1 MEVRITIYIFVG
13 VKKECGSPVKK
24 KFGLKFFKPTERY
37 SGNWSI
43 LEEKSREWEK
53 MYRQRW
59 SHDKVVRTTHGV
71 NCTGSCSWKVF
82 VKNGI
87 ITWENQQID
96 YPSCGPDMPE
106 FEPRGCPRGA
116 SFSWYEYSPLRVKYP
131 YVRGRL
137 CRLWKQAL
145 QEYPNP
151 VDAWASIVE
160 DPEKANS
167 YKKARGKG
175 GHVRV
180 SWQEVS
186 RLISAQLI
194 YTIRQYG
201 PDRIAGF
208 TPIPAMSMISY
219 ASGARFISLLG
230 GEMLSFYDWYA
241 DLPPASPQIWG
252 EQTDVPESSDWYN
265 AGYLIMWGSNVP
277 LTRTPDAHFMTE
289 VRYKGTKVVSVAP
302 DYAENVK
309 FADDWMA
316 PNPGSDAAIAQSMTH
331 VILKEFYQ
339 DRKEPMFLNYAKQY
353 TDMPF
358 LILLDEHEDKYKAG
372 RFLRASDLGD
382 TSEHSEWKPVIFD
395 EMGEEIVV
403 PNGTMGQRWEED
415 QKWNLILERGDGT
428 SIDPALSILE
438 HGAEWEEIVF
448 PYFDHDQNGIF
459 TRTIPA
465 KAIQLADG
473 TTRMVA
479 TVYDLMMSQYGVARP
494 GGRLNAKGYDDT
506 ASHYTPAWQEK
517 ITGVKAELVTQ
528 IAHEFAQN
536 SLDTDGRSMIIMG
549 AGINHWFNSDTIY
562 RAILNLV
569 ILTASQ
575 GVNGGGWAHY
585 VGQEKC
591 RPIEGWSTIA
601 FAKDWQGTAR
611 QQNGTSFFYFATDQW
626 KYEEMGTES
635 LKSPLGGK
643 IKYQH
648 PADYNVLAARLGWL
662 PSYPQFNKNS
672 LLFAEEAK
680 KVGKETDEEM
690 IQHAVDQVKS
700 GETQFAI
707 EDPDAPENFPRSL
720 FIWRSNLISSSAKGQ
735 EYFMKHLLGTHNGLL
750 STPNEKEKPEEIKW
764 REEVEGKLDLMVAL
778 DFRMT
783 ATPLYADVV
792 LPAATWYEKTDLSST
807 DMHPFVHPFNPAI
820 DPLWESRSDW
830 DIFRTL
836 AKEFSDM
843 AKTELPGV
851 YKDLVTSP
859 LLHDSKNEIAQ
870 SYGLVKDWKKGEVEA
885 IPGKT
890 MPNFSLV
897 ERDYTQIYDKYVTLG
912 PNVATG
918 KVGAHGVSFSVTEE
932 YEELK
937 RINGTYFDDTIK
949 SGLPKLH
956 TARQV
961 ADAML
966 NLSSATNGRVSQ
978 KAWEVAEKK
987 HGVPL
992 KDISSD
998 RAAEKITF
1006 QSITVQ
1012 PREVIPTPVFSGSNK
1027 MGRRYSPF
1035 TTNIERLVPFR
1046 TLTGRQH
1053 FYLDHEIFLQFGE
1066 SLPIYKP
1073 TLPPM
1078 VFGPNDRKIVGGK
1091 DSLVL
1096 RYLTP
1101 HGKWN
1106 IHSTYQDNQ
1115 HMLTLFRGGPT
1126 VWISDVDAAA
1136 HDIQDN
1142 DWVEVYNRNGVVT
1155 ARAVVSHRMP
1165 KGTMFMY
1172 HAQDKHINVPGSEM
1186 TDSRGGSHNAP
1197 TRIHM
1202 KPTQMV
1208 GGYAQISYG
1217 FNYYGPIGNQRD
1229 EYVAVR
1235 KMKEVNWL
1243 ED

>member
-1 MEVRITIYIFVG
+1 MKR
-13 VKKECGSPVKK
+13 
-24 KFGLKFFKPTERY
+24 KFGLKFFKPTESY

-43 LEEKSREWEK
+43 LEEKDRTWEN
-53 MYRQRW
+53 MYRGRW

-131 YVRGRL
+131 YMRGRL
-137 CRLWKQAL
+137 WRMWKQAL
-145 QEYPNP
+145 QEASDP
-151 VDAWASIVE
+151 VAAWSSIVE
-160 DPEKANS
+160 DPEKARA
-167 YKKARGKG
+167 YKQARGKG

-180 SWQEVS
+180 TWEEAT
-186 RLISAQLI
+186 RLIAAQLI
-194 YTIRQYG
+194 YTIRKYG

-265 AGYLIMWGSNVP
+265 SGYLMMWGSNVP

-289 VRYKGTKVVSVAP
+289 VRYKGTKVVSIAP

-309 FADDWMA
+309 FADNWLA
-316 PNPGSDAAIAQSMTH
+316 PNPGTDAALAQAMTH
-331 VILKEFYQ
+331 VILNEFYEERQ
-339 DRKEPMFLNYAKQY
+339 EPVFLDYAKQY

-358 LILLDEHEDKYKAG
+358 LILLEPHEGSYKAG

-382 TSEHSEWKPVIFD
+382 ASPHAEWKPVIWD
-395 EMGEEIVV
+395 EAANEITI
-403 PNGTMGQRWEED
+403 PNGTMGQRWEKD
-415 QKWNLILERGDGT
+415 KKWNLILEREDGT
-428 SIDPALSILE
+428 RILPSLSIE
-438 HGAEWEEIVF
+438 AHGGEWKEIVF
-448 PYFDHDQNGIF
+448 PFFDNTGNGTF
-459 TRTIPA
+459 KRTIPA
-465 KAIQLADG
+465 RPIQLADG
-473 TTRMVA
+473 TQRLVA
-479 TVYDLMMSQYGVARP
+479 TVYDLMLSQYGVRRT
-494 GGRLNAKGYDDT
+494 GGKDHANGYDD
-506 ASHYTPAWQEK
+506 ALSRYTPAWQEQ
-517 ITGVKAELVTQ
+517 ITGVKSSIVVQ
-528 IAHEFAQN
+528 IAREFAQN
-536 SLDTDGRSMIIMG
+536 SLDTGGRSMIIMG

-562 RAILNLV
+562 RSILNLV

-591 RPIEGWSTIA
+591 RPIEGWSTIS
-601 FAKDWQGTAR
+601 FAKDWQGAAR
-611 QQNGTSFFYFATDQW
+611 QQNATSFFYFATDQW
-626 KYEEMGTES
+626 KYEETGTES
-635 LKSPLGGK
+635 LKSPTGGE
-643 IKYQH
+643 IRYQH

-662 PSYPQFNKNS
+662 PSYPQFNKSS
-672 LLFAEEAK
+672 LAFAEEAASS
-680 KVGKETDEEM
+680 GAADNDSI
-690 IQHAVDQVKS
+690 IQHAQDQIVS
-700 GETQFAI
+700 GKTRFAI
-707 EDPDAPENFPRSL
+707 EDPDAPENYPRTL
-720 FIWRSNLISSSAKGQ
+720 FVWRSNLISSSAKGQ
-735 EYFMKHLLGTHNGLL
+735 EYFMKHLLGTADGLL
-750 STPNEKEKPEEIKW
+750 SVPNEEDKPQEMVW
-764 REEVEGKLDLMVAL
+764 RDEVEGKLDLLVAL

-783 ATPLYADVV
+783 STPMYADIV

-807 DMHPFVHPFNPAI
+807 DMHPFVHPFNPAV

-830 DIFRTL
+830 DIYRTIAKDFSEM
-836 AKEFSDM
+836 AKEY
-843 AKTELPGV
+843 LPGV
-851 YKDLVTSP
+851 YKDLVASP
-859 LLHDSKNEIAQ
+859 LAHDSVNEIAQ
-870 SYGLVKDWKKGEVEA
+870 PYGEIKDWRKGEVEP

-890 MPNFSLV
+890 MPNLSII
-897 ERDYTQIYDKYVTLG
+897 ERDYTKIYDKYVTLG
-912 PNVATG
+912 PNLATG
-918 KVGAHGVSFSVTEE
+918 KVGAHGVSFSVAEE

-937 RINGTYFDDTIK
+937 RMNGTYHDDTIK
-949 SGLPKLH
+949 NGLPKLR
-956 TARQV
+956 TARHA
-961 ADAML
+961 ADAIL

-978 KAWEVAEKK
+978 RAWESAEQDT
-987 HGVPL
+987 GVEL
-992 KDISSD
+992 KDISAD
-998 RAAEKITF
+998 RAAERITF

-1053 FYLDHEIFLQFGE
+1053 FYIDHELFLQFGE
-1066 SLPIYKP
+1066 ALPVYKP

-1078 VFGPNDRKIVGGK
+1078 VFGPRDKQITGGM
-1091 DSLVL
+1091 DTLVL

-1106 IHSTYQDNQ
+1106 IHSTYQDNL

-1126 VWISDVDAAA
+1126 VWINDEDAAA
-1136 HDIQDN
+1136 HRIEDN
-1142 DWVEVYNRNGVVT
+1142 DWLEVYNRNGVVT

-1165 KGTMFMY
+1165 KGTLFMY
-1172 HAQDKHINVPGSEM
+1172 HAQDKHINVPGSEI
-1186 TDSRGGSHNAP
+1186 TKERGGSHNAP
-1197 TRIHM
+1197 TRIHV

-1208 GGYAQISYG
+1208 GGYAQLSYG

-1229 EYVAVR
+1229 VYVAVR

>member
-1 MEVRITIYIFVG
+1 MKR
-13 VKKECGSPVKK
+13 KS
-24 KFGLKFFKPTERY
+24 GLKFFKRMESY
-37 SGNWSI
+37 SDNWSV
-43 LEEKSREWEK
+43 LEEKSREWED
-53 MYRQRW
+53 MYRKRW

-131 YVRGRL
+131 YMRGRL
-137 CRLWKQAL
+137 WHMWKEAL
-145 QEYPNP
+145 SQHSDPIA
-151 VDAWASIVE
+151 AWASIVE
-160 DPEKANS
+160 DPEKSKS
-167 YKKARGKG
+167 YKQARGKG

-180 SWQEVS
+180 SWQEATK
-186 RLISAQLI
+186 LISAQLI
-194 YTIRQYG
+194 YTIRKYG

-309 FADDWMA
+309 FADNWLA
-316 PNPGSDAAIAQSMTH
+316 PNPGTDAAIAQAMTH
-331 VILKEFYQ
+331 VILKEFYHERQ
-339 DRKEPMFLNYAKQY
+339 EPMFLNYAKQY

-358 LILLDEHEDKYKAG
+358 LILLDEFEGGYKAG

-382 TSEHSEWKPVIFD
+382 AAQHAEWKPVIID
-395 EMGEEIVV
+395 ENTNEITV
-403 PNGTMGQRWEED
+403 PNGTMGQRWEQD
-415 QKWNLILERGDGT
+415 KKWNLILEREDG
-428 SIDPALSILE
+428 SIIAPALSVE
-438 HGAEWEEIVF
+438 PQGGEWQTISF
-448 PYFDHDQNGIF
+448 PFFDNNANGTF
-459 TRTIPA
+459 KRQIPA
-465 KAIQLADG
+465 KTIQLADG
-473 TTRMVA
+473 TERLAA
-479 TVYDLMMSQYGVARP
+479 TVYDLMLSQYGI
-494 GGRLNAKGYDDT
+494 GRAGSGLDADGYKDAD
-506 ASHYTPAWQEK
+506 SFYTPAWQEK
-517 ITGVKAELVTQ
+517 ITGVKPSVVVQ
-528 IAHEFAQN
+528 IAREFAQN
-536 SLDTDGRSMIIMG
+536 SLETGGRSMIIMG

-562 RAILNLV
+562 RSILNLV

-591 RPIEGWSTIA
+591 RPIEGWSTVA
-601 FAKDWQGTAR
+601 FAKDWQGPPR
-611 QQNGTSFFYFATDQW
+611 QQNATSFFYFATDQW
-626 KYEEMGTES
+626 KYEEMGADS
-635 LKSPLGGK
+635 LKSPTGGE
-643 IKYQH
+643 IRYQH

-672 LLFAEEAK
+672 LKFAEEAAQL
-680 KVGKETDEEM
+680 GKTTHED
-690 IQHAVDQVKS
+690 IVKHTLAQIVS
-700 GETQFAI
+700 GDTKFAA

-720 FIWRSNLISSSAKGQ
+720 FVWRSNLISSSAKGQ
-735 EYFMKHLLGTHNGLL
+735 EYFMKHLLGASDSLL
-750 STPNEKEKPEEIKW
+750 STPNEEDKPEEMVW
-764 REEVEGKLDLMVAL
+764 REEVEGKLDLLVAL

-783 ATPLYADVV
+783 STPMYADVV

-807 DMHPFVHPFNPAI
+807 DMHPFVHPFNPAV

-830 DIFRTL
+830 DIYRTI
-836 AKEFSDM
+836 AEVFSDM
-843 AKTELPGV
+843 AKTHLPGI
-851 YKDLVTSP
+851 YKDLVTTP
-859 LLHDSKNEIAQ
+859 LTHDSISEIAQ
-870 SYGLVKDWKKGEVEA
+870 PYGEVKDWRKGEIEA
-885 IPGKT
+885 LPGKT
-890 MPNFSLV
+890 MPNLTVV
-897 ERDYTQIYDKYVTLG
+897 ERDYTKIHDKYITLG
-912 PNVATG
+912 PNLATG
-918 KVGAHGVSFSVTEE
+918 KVGAHGVSFSVAEE

-937 RINGTYFDDTIK
+937 RLNGTYYDDTIK
-949 SGLPKLH
+949 NGLPKLH
-956 TARQV
+956 TARHA
-961 ADAML
+961 ADAIL
-966 NLSSATNGRVSQ
+966 NLSSATNGKVSQ
-978 KAWEVAEKK
+978 RAWESAEQDT
-987 HGVPL
+987 GVQL
-992 KDISSD
+992 KDISAD
-998 RAAEKITF
+998 RAAERITF
-1006 QSITVQ
+1006 QSITAQ

-1053 FYLDHEIFLQFGE
+1053 FYIDHEIFLQFGE
-1066 SLPIYKP
+1066 ALPVYKP

-1078 VFGPNDRKIVGGK
+1078 VFGPRDKQITGGK
-1091 DSLVL
+1091 DTLVL

-1106 IHSTYQDNQ
+1106 IHSTYQDNL

-1126 VWISDVDAAA
+1126 VWINNDDAAA
-1136 HDIQDN
+1136 NDIQDN
-1142 DWVEVYNRNGVVT
+1142 DWLEVYNRNGVVT

-1165 KGTMFMY
+1165 KGTMYMY
-1172 HAQDKHINVPGSEM
+1172 HAQDKHINVPGSEI
-1186 TDSRGGSHNAP
+1186 TKDRGGSHNAP
-1197 TRIHM
+1197 TRIHV

-1208 GGYAQISYG
+1208 GGYAQLSYG

-1229 EYVAVR
+1229 VYVAVR
-1235 KMKEVNWL
+1235 KMKEVDWL

>member
-1 MEVRITIYIFVG
+1 MKR
-13 VKKECGSPVKK
+13 KS
-24 KFGLKFFKPTERY
+24 GLKFFKRMESY
-37 SGNWSI
+37 SDNWSV
-43 LEEKSREWEK
+43 LEEKSREWED
-53 MYRQRW
+53 MYRKRW

-131 YVRGRL
+131 YMRGRL
-137 CRLWKQAL
+137 WHMWQEAL
-145 QEYPNP
+145 SQHSDPIA
-151 VDAWASIVE
+151 AWASIVE
-160 DPEKANS
+160 DPEKSKS
-167 YKKARGKG
+167 YKQARGKG

-180 SWQEVS
+180 SWQEATK
-186 RLISAQLI
+186 LIAAQLI
-194 YTIRQYG
+194 YTIRKYG

-309 FADDWMA
+309 FADNWLA
-316 PNPGSDAAIAQSMTH
+316 PNPGTDAAIAQAMTH
-331 VILKEFYQ
+331 VILKEFYH
-339 DRKEPMFLNYAKQY
+339 DRQEPMFLNYAKQY

-358 LILLDEHEDKYKAG
+358 LILLDEFEGGYKAG

-382 TSEHSEWKPVIFD
+382 TTQHAEWKPVIID
-395 EMGEEIVV
+395 ENTNEITV
-403 PNGTMGQRWEED
+403 PNGTMGQRWEQD
-415 QKWNLILERGDGT
+415 KKWNLILEREDG
-428 SIDPALSILE
+428 SVIAPALSVEPQGGERQVIS
-438 HGAEWEEIVF
+438 F
-448 PYFDHDQNGIF
+448 PFFDNNANGTF
-459 TRTIPA
+459 KRQIPA
-465 KAIQLADG
+465 KTIQLEDG
-473 TTRMVA
+473 TERLVV
-479 TVYDLMMSQYGVARP
+479 TVYDLMLSQYGIGQADSGL
-494 GGRLNAKGYDDT
+494 GGDGYKDAD
-506 ASHYTPAWQEK
+506 SFYTPAWQEK
-517 ITGVKAELVTQ
+517 ITGVKPSVVVQ
-528 IAHEFAQN
+528 IAREFAQN
-536 SLDTDGRSMIIMG
+536 SLDTGGRSMIIMG

-562 RAILNLV
+562 RSILNLV

-591 RPIEGWSTIA
+591 RPIEGWSTVA
-601 FAKDWQGTAR
+601 FAKDWQGPPR
-611 QQNGTSFFYFATDQW
+611 QQNATSFFYFATDQW
-626 KYEEMGTES
+626 KYEEMGADS
-635 LKSPLGGK
+635 LKSPTGGE
-643 IKYQH
+643 IRYQH

-672 LLFAEEAK
+672 LKFAEEAAQL
-680 KVGKETDEEM
+680 GKTTHEE
-690 IQHAVDQVKS
+690 IVKHTLEQVIS
-700 GETQFAI
+700 GDTKFAA

-720 FIWRSNLISSSAKGQ
+720 FVWRSNLISSSAKGQ
-735 EYFMKHLLGTHNGLL
+735 EYFMKHLLGASDSLL
-750 STPNEKEKPEEIKW
+750 STPNEEDKPEEMVW
-764 REEVEGKLDLMVAL
+764 RDNVEGKLDLLVAL

-783 ATPLYADVV
+783 STPMYADVV

-807 DMHPFVHPFNPAI
+807 DMHPFVHPFNPAV

-830 DIFRTL
+830 DIYRTI
-836 AKEFSDM
+836 AEVFSDM
-843 AKTELPGV
+843 AKTHLPGI
-851 YKDLVTSP
+851 YKDLVTTP
-859 LLHDSKNEIAQ
+859 LSHDSISEIAQ
-870 SYGLVKDWKKGEVEA
+870 PYGEVKDWRKGEIEA

-890 MPNFSLV
+890 MPNLTVV
-897 ERDYTQIYDKYVTLG
+897 ERDYTKIHDKYITLG
-912 PNVATG
+912 PNLATG
-918 KVGAHGVSFSVTEE
+918 KVGAHGVSFSVAEE

-937 RINGTYFDDTIK
+937 RLNGTYFDDTIK
-949 SGLPKLH
+949 NGLPKLH
-956 TARQV
+956 TARNA
-961 ADAML
+961 ADAIL
-966 NLSSATNGRVSQ
+966 NLSSATNGKVSQ
-978 KAWEVAEKK
+978 RAWESAEQDT
-987 HGVPL
+987 GVQL
-992 KDISSD
+992 KDISAD
-998 RAAEKITF
+998 RAAERITF
-1006 QSITVQ
+1006 QSITAQ

-1053 FYLDHEIFLQFGE
+1053 FYIDHEIFLQFGE
-1066 SLPIYKP
+1066 ALPVFKP

-1078 VFGPNDRKIVGGK
+1078 VFGPRDKQITGGK
-1091 DSLVL
+1091 DTLVL

-1106 IHSTYQDNQ
+1106 IHSTYQDNL

-1126 VWISDVDAAA
+1126 VWINNDDAAA
-1136 HDIQDN
+1136 NDIQDN
-1142 DWVEVYNRNGVVT
+1142 DWLEVYNRNGVVT

-1165 KGTMFMY
+1165 KGTMYMY
-1172 HAQDKHINVPGSEM
+1172 HAQDKHINVPGSEI
-1186 TDSRGGSHNAP
+1186 TKDRGGSHNAP
-1197 TRIHM
+1197 TRIHV

-1208 GGYAQISYG
+1208 GGYAQLSYG

-1229 EYVAVR
+1229 VYVAVR
-1235 KMKEVNWL
+1235 KMKEVDWL

>member
-1 MEVRITIYIFVG
+1 M
-13 VKKECGSPVKK
+13 KK
-24 KFGLKFFKPTERY
+24 KYGLNFFKPVESY

-43 LEEKSREWEK
+43 LEEKNRDWED

-116 SFSWYEYSPLRVKYP
+116 TFSWYEYSPLRVKYP
-131 YVRGRL
+131 YMRGKL
-137 CRLWKQAL
+137 WRLWKAAL
-145 QEYPNP
+145 LEHDNP

-160 DPEKANS
+160 DPAKADT

-175 GHVRV
+175 GHIRV
-180 SWQEVS
+180 AWEDAL

-194 YTIRQYG
+194 YTIRKYG

-208 TPIPAMSMISY
+208 TPIPAMSMVSY

-230 GEMLSFYDWYA
+230 GQMLSFYDWYA

-265 AGYLIMWGSNVP
+265 AGYLMMWGSNVP

-302 DYAENVK
+302 DLAENVK
-309 FADDWMA
+309 FADNWLA
-316 PNPGSDAAIAQSMTH
+316 PNPGTDAALAQAMTH
-331 VILKEFYQ
+331 VILKEFYNE
-339 DRKEPMFLNYAKQY
+339 REEPMFINYAKQF

-358 LILLDEHEDKYKAG
+358 IILLDPHKSSLKGG

-382 TSEHSEWKPVIFD
+382 TSQHADWKPVIYD
-395 EMGEEIVV
+395 TVSGELIV
-403 PNGTMGQRWEED
+403 PNGTMGQRWETD
-415 QKWNLILERGDGT
+415 KKWNLILEQEDGT
-428 SIDPALSILE
+428 KIDPALSVE
-438 HGAEWEEIVF
+438 GHGGQWEEIVF
-448 PYFDHDQNGIF
+448 PYFDQAGNGTFKRI
-459 TRTIPA
+459 IPA
-465 KAIQLADG
+465 MKIRLADG
-473 TTRMVA
+473 TERYAA
-479 TVYDLMMSQYGVARP
+479 TVYDLMLSQYGIARTASP
-494 GGRLNAKGYDDT
+494 WNAKDYDDS

-517 ITGVKAELVTQ
+517 ITSVKSSVVVQ
-528 IAHEFAQN
+528 IAREFAQN
-536 SLDTDGRSMIIMG
+536 SLDTGGRSMIIMG

-562 RAILNLV
+562 RSILNLV
-569 ILTASQ
+569 VLTASQ

-601 FAKDWQGTAR
+601 FAKDWQGPAR
-611 QQNGTSFFYFATDQW
+611 QQNATSFFYFATEQW
-626 KYEEMGTES
+626 RYEESGTDS
-635 LKSPLGGK
+635 LKSPTAGEVA
-643 IKYQH
+643 YQH

-662 PSYPQFNKNS
+662 PSFPQFNKNS
-672 LLFAEEAK
+672 LLFAEEAAQQGK
-680 KVGKETDEEM
+680 KSNAEIIAHTLEGIKSRKTRF
-690 IQHAVDQVKS
+690 AV
-700 GETQFAI
+700 
-707 EDPDAPENFPRSL
+707 EDPGAPENFPRSL

-735 EYFMKHLLGTHNGLL
+735 EYFMKHLLGASDGLL
-750 STPNEKEKPEEIKW
+750 AKPNEEQKPEEIVW
-764 REEVEGKLDLMVAL
+764 REDVEGKLDLMVAL

-783 ATPLYADVV
+783 TTPLYADIV

-807 DMHPFVHPFNPAI
+807 DMHPFVHPFNPAVN
-820 DPLWESRSDW
+820 PLWESRSDW
-830 DIFRTL
+830 DIYRQL
-836 AKEFSDM
+836 SEVFSEM
-843 AKTELPGV
+843 AKSELPGV
-851 YKDLVTSP
+851 YKDLVASP
-859 LLHDSKNEIAQ
+859 LAHDSISEISQ
-870 SYGLVKDWKKGEVEA
+870 PMGLVKDWAKGEVEA
-885 IPGKT
+885 VPGKT
-890 MPNFSLV
+890 MPNLSIV
-897 ERDYTQIYDKYVTLG
+897 ERDYTKIHDKYVSLG
-912 PNVATG
+912 PNLVIG
-918 KVGAHGVSFSVTEE
+918 KAGAHGISFSVAEE

-937 RINGTYFDDTIK
+937 RLNGVFYDETIK
-949 SGLPKLH
+949 NGLPKIQ

-961 ADAML
+961 ADTIL
-966 NLSSATNGRVSQ
+966 HLSSATNGRVSQ
-978 KAWEVAEKK
+978 KAYEQAEKDS
-987 HGVPL
+987 GVVL
-992 KDISSD
+992 RDISAD

-1006 QSITVQ
+1006 QSITAQ

-1027 MGRRYSPF
+1027 QGRRYSPF

-1053 FYLDHEIFLQFGE
+1053 FYIDHEIFQQFGE
-1066 SLPIYKP
+1066 ALPVYKP

-1078 VFGPNDRKIVGGK
+1078 VLGPRDREVKGGQ
-1091 DSLVL
+1091 DALVL

-1126 VWISDVDAAA
+1126 VWINNEDAEQ
-1136 HDIQDN
+1136 HGISDN
-1142 DWVEVYNRNGVVT
+1142 DWLEVYNRNGVVT

-1165 KGTMFMY
+1165 RGTMFMY
-1172 HAQDKHINVPGSEM
+1172 HAQDKHIQVPGSEI
-1186 TDSRGGSHNAP
+1186 TDTRGGSHNAP
-1197 TRIHM
+1197 TRIHL

-1208 GGYAQISYG
+1208 GGYAQLSYG

-1229 EYVAVR
+1229 VYVAVR